1 VAGSSADLPG
11 KALFQLTFRRIHEL
25 PPADRSLLK
34 PEATSSH
41 EMRIPKSLA
50 GALLLL
56 VASFALLYRDVF
68 IWLIDD
74 WELKGDYSHG
84 MAIIP
89 IALYLAWERRHKIA
103 ALEIRP
109 SNWGLVLIGGS
120 LLLLA
125 AGTLGAETFV
135 ARVSIVSLTVGA
147 IVFLLGWEHLRQLA
161 FPVAFL
167 FLMIPIPYILAN
179 RVTIPLQFVASHFG
193 ESMLSA
199 AGVPVLREG
208 NLIVLPAV
216 TLHVA
221 EACSGIRSLMSLFTA
236 GVLYG
241 YFWESR
247 PWVRVFLCAAT
258 VPIAIVA
265 NGLRVTGTGLTAH
278 FYGTRAAEGFFH
290 AFSGWLVFLAAAAL
304 LVVVHR
310 AIQWMFLG
318 RPAEPAECSA

>member
-1 VAGSSADLPG
+1 
-11 KALFQLTFRRIHEL
+11 
-25 PPADRSLLK
+25 
-34 PEATSSH
+34 
-41 EMRIPKSLA
+41 MRMPKRLA

-56 VASFALLYRDVF
+56 AASFVLLYRDVF
-68 IWLIDD
+68 FWLIDD
-74 WELKGDYSHG
+74 WELDGDYSHG

-89 IALYLAWERRHKIA
+89 IALYLVWERRQKIA
-103 ALEIRP
+103 ALQMQP
-109 SNWGLVLIGGS
+109 SNWGLVIIAGS

-135 ARVSIVSLTVGA
+135 ARVSIIGLTAGV
-147 IVFLLGWEHLRQLA
+147 IVFLLGWEHLRQVS

-167 FLMIPIPYILAN
+167 FLMIPIPAILAN
-179 RVTIPLQFVASHFG
+179 RVTIPLQFVASRFG
-193 ESMLSA
+193 EGVLSA

-208 NLIVLPAV
+208 NLIILPDV

-247 PWVRVFLCAAT
+247 RWVRIVLCAAT

-265 NGLRVTGTGLTAH
+265 NGLRVAGTGLTAH

-290 AFSGWLVFLAAAAL
+290 TFSGWLVFLAAALL
-304 LVVVHR
+304 LVMVHGAMR
-310 AIQWMFLG
+310 WMFFRKPG
-318 RPAEPAECSA
+318 QPSECSV